1 MVKKH
6 EDKLDCG
13 LSAMS
18 NSTLRKAFRAKQASR
33 EAARMRLL
41 TTAWEIEE
49 AEHFAAFLGALHLEN
64 KRQLNLASDELDGL
78 RRILSTRSH
87 EEVDDDADYFQA
99 VYDDELEALQLATA
113 HTEKV
118 AELLNSRGQAVPGEI
133 TEASTAQASTFEE
146 SGGVTARGSFDVDD
160 SPVEDMD
167 EASTFEVSDRVT
179 ARGPFDVDDSPVED
193 TDEDD

>member
-1 MVKKH
+1 MH
-6 EDKLDCG
+6 
-13 LSAMS
+13 
-18 NSTLRKAFRAKQASR
+18 
-33 EAARMRLL
+33 LL

-49 AEHFAAFLGALHLEN
+49 AERYAAFLGALHLEN
-64 KRQLNLASDELDGL
+64 KQRLNLASDELDDL
-78 RRILSTRSH
+78 RRMLSARSR

-99 VYDDELEALQLATA
+99 VYDDELEALQLVTA

-118 AELLNSRGQAVPGEI
+118 AELLHSRGQAVPGEI

-146 SGGVTARGSFDVDD
+146 SGHGGVTACGSFDVDD
-160 SPVEDMD
+160 SPLEDTAVD
-167 EASTFEVSDRVT
+167 EASTFEVSDRAT

>member
-1 MVKKH
+1 
-6 EDKLDCG
+6 
-13 LSAMS
+13 
-18 NSTLRKAFRAKQASR
+18 
-33 EAARMRLL
+33 MRLL

-49 AEHFAAFLGALHLEN
+49 AERFAAFLGALHLEN

>member
-1 MVKKH
+1 
-6 EDKLDCG
+6 
-13 LSAMS
+13 MS
-18 NSTLRKAFRAKQASR
+18 NSTLRKAFKAKQASR

-49 AEHFAAFLGALHLEN
+49 AERFAAFLGALHLEN
-64 KRQLNLASDELDGL
+64 KQQLNLASDELDGL

-99 VYDDELEALQLATA
+99 VYDDELEALQLVTA

-118 AELLNSRGQAVPGEI
+118 AELLNSRGQAGPGEI

-146 SGGVTARGSFDVDD
+146 SGGVAARGSFDVDD
-160 SPVEDMD
+160 SPVGDMD
-167 EASTFEVSDRVT
+167 EASIFQVSDRVT